1 MLRDRLNDEMKQA
14 MKARDEI
21 RLSVI
26 RLIRSSVKNREIE
39 SRHELN
45 DGEITEVVS
54 TLVKQRRESIRMFSE
69 AGRTDLVEKEEK
81 ELAVLLTFLPQQ
93 LSREEVEALVVQA
106 IADSGAQ
113 GPKDMG
119 KVMKVIMPHVTGR
132 ADGSL
137 VSAVVKEKLA

>member
-54 TLVKQRRESIRMFSE
+54 TLVKQRRESIRMFGE

-81 ELAVLLTFLPQQ
+81 ELAVLLTFLPRQ

-113 GPKDMG
+113 GPKDIG
-119 KVMKVIMPHVTGR
+119 KVMKAIMPHVSGR

>member
-1 MLRDRLNDEMKQA
+1 MLRDRLNNEMKEA

-54 TLVKQRRESIRMFSE
+54 TLVKQRRESIRMFGE

-81 ELAVLLTFLPQQ
+81 ELAVLLTYLPLQ

-119 KVMKVIMPHVTGR
+119 KVMKAIMPHVTGR

>member
-14 MKARDEI
+14 MKARDDI

-39 SRHELN
+39 LRHELA
-45 DGEITEVVS
+45 DGEITEVLS
-54 TLVKQRRESIRMFSE
+54 TLVKQRRESIRMFGE
-69 AGRTDLVEKEEK
+69 AGRADLVEKEEK

-106 IADSGAQ
+106 IANSGAQ

-119 KVMKVIMPHVTGR
+119 KVMKAIMPHVTGR

-137 VSAVVKEKLA
+137 VSVVVKEKLA

>member
-54 TLVKQRRESIRMFSE
+54 TLVKQRRESIRMFGE

-119 KVMKVIMPHVTGR
+119 NVMKVIMPHVTGR

>member
-1 MLRDRLNDEMKQA
+1 MLRDRLNEEMKQA

-39 SRHELN
+39 TRHELG

-54 TLVKQRRESIRMFSE
+54 TLVKQRRESIRMFGE

-81 ELAVLLTFLPQQ
+81 ELSVLLTYLPQQ
-93 LSREEVEALVVQA
+93 FSREEVEALVVQA
-106 IADSGAQ
+106 IAESGAQ

-119 KVMKVIMPHVTGR
+119 KVMKAIMPHVAGR

>member
-1 MLRDRLNDEMKQA
+1 MLRDRLNEEMKQA

-54 TLVKQRRESIRMFSE
+54 TLVKQRRESIRMFGE

-81 ELAVLLTFLPQQ
+81 ELSVLLAYLPQQ
-93 LSREEVEALVVQA
+93 FSREEVEALVVQA

-119 KVMKVIMPHVTGR
+119 KVMKAIMPHVTGR

>member
-39 SRHELN
+39 LRHELA
-45 DGEITEVVS
+45 DGEITEVLS
-54 TLVKQRRESIRMFSE
+54 TLVKQRRESIRMFGE
-69 AGRTDLVEKEEK
+69 AGRTDLVEKEGK
-81 ELAVLLTFLPQQ
+81 ELVVLLTFLPQQ
-93 LSREEVEALVVQA
+93 LSREEVEALAVQA

-119 KVMKVIMPHVTGR
+119 KVMKAIMPHVTGR

-137 VSAVVKEKLA
+137 VSIVVKEKLA

>member
-39 SRHELN
+39 LRHELT
-45 DGEITEVVS
+45 DGEITEVLS
-54 TLVKQRRESIRMFSE
+54 TLVKQRRESIRMFGE

-119 KVMKVIMPHVTGR
+119 KVMKAIMPHVTGR

-137 VSAVVKEKLA
+137 VSVVVKEKLA